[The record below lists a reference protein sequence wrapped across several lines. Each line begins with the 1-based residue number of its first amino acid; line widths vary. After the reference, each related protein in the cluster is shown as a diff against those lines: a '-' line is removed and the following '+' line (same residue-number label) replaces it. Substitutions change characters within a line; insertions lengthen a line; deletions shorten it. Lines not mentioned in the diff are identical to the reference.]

1 MFSKSTKFQSLQKY
15 IDKVHKETYDS
26 NIENKRK
33 GDENMKDRKTY
44 TAAELNSAERLM
56 QILSTIPEDKR
67 TIVVMMANSFVA
79 GMEAR
84 EHMKKA

>member
-1 MFSKSTKFQSLQKY
+1 
-15 IDKVHKETYDS
+15 
-26 NIENKRK
+26 
-33 GDENMKDRKTY
+33 MKDRKTY

>member
-1 MFSKSTKFQSLQKY
+1 M
-15 IDKVHKETYDS
+15 
-26 NIENKRK
+26 K